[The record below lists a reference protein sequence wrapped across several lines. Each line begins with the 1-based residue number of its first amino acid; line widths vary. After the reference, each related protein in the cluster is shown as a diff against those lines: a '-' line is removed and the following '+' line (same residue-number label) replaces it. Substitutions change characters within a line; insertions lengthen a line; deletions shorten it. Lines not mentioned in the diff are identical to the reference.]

1 MNTSILTAGVIAIL
15 QVTSPSF
22 TNNGNI
28 PEKFSCQGDNINPAL
43 NIKGIPSGTKSLAI
57 VVEDPDAPQ
66 GTVTHWIAWDM
77 DANANIPEKS
87 TTGTQGKNTK
97 GNNGYM
103 GPCPPN
109 GTHHYHFKVFAL
121 DAKLNLAEGS
131 SKEQLLSAIKG
142 HVLATGELTGLYKK
156 M

>member
-1 MNTSILTAGVIAIL
+1 MITSFITTTVIAML

-43 NIKGIPSGTKSLAI
+43 TIKDIPAGTVSLAVI
-57 VVEDPDAPQ
+57 VEDPDAPQ
-66 GTVTHWIAWDM
+66 GTVTHWIAWNIDPSG
-77 DANANIPEKS
+77 NIPEKS
-87 TTGTQGKNTK
+87 TLGIPGQNTK

-103 GPCPPN
+103 GPCPPS
-109 GTHHYHFKVFAL
+109 GTHHYHFKVYAL
-121 DAKLNLAEGS
+121 DAKLNLEEGG
-131 SKEQLLSAIKG
+131 SKENLLKAMQPHI
-142 HVLATGELTGLYKK
+142 LATGELVGLYRK